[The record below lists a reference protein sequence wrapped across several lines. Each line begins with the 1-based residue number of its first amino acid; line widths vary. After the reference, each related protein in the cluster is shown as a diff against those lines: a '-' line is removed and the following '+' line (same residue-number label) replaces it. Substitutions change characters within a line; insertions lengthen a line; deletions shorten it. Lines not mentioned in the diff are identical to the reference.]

1 MRKKMIPAPLAV
13 LAVIAF
19 CTALS
24 ACAAPLVGAVSDE
37 RSFGEHV
44 SDSQLE
50 ASVKAAIVSQQ
61 ASEILSINVYSFY
74 GDIYLIG
81 EADQT
86 AGAKAAEAAK
96 GVKGVRSV
104 TSYFFPPDTMTAQDL
119 VTEARINNN
128 LLLAEGVPS
137 GKVQVDVWAGQAVL
151 LGILSSQEQM
161 DKVIEVT
168 KGVPGVKSIKSYL
181 ILRQASDSQ

>member
-1 MRKKMIPAPLAV
+1 MLKKMLHTPLAL
-13 LAVIAF
+13 LAIIAF

-168 KGVPGVKSIKSYL
+168 KGVPGVKSIQSYL
-181 ILRQASDSQ
+181 ILKQASDPQ